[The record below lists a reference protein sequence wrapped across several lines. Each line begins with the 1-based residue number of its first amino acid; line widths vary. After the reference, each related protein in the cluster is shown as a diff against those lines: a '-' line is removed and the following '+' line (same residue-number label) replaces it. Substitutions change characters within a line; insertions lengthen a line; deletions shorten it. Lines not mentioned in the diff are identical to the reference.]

1 MSRIRLVEGSVRD
14 LNMVYIQM
22 KTDFPAAERK
32 SLAHIRQLMMKGRY
46 RLLLAHDPERD
57 ADVGYAFVFEPA
69 APRVLWLDY
78 MAIYPR
84 CQGAGHGSALFTEI
98 ARLGESGLGV
108 LLEVERADS
117 RAKRLLR
124 DQERRIAFY
133 RRLGAEVLEVDYQLP
148 TASGSL
154 PLHLYFKPSPGV
166 TSLRREEIQ
175 AAISA
180 AFDYIHSD
188 MPHRG
193 AVLQS
198 FIDTVT
204 DHQVGQDGAGA
215 GVPH

>member
-1 MSRIRLVEGSVRD
+1 
-14 LNMVYIQM
+14 M

-46 RLLLAHDPERD
+46 RLLLAHDPDRR

-69 APRVLWLDY
+69 APKVLWLDY

-84 CQGAGHGSALFTEI
+84 CQGAGYGSALFTEI
-98 ARLGESGLGV
+98 ARLGEGGLGV
-108 LLEVERADS
+108 LLEVERPDS
-117 RAKRLLR
+117 GEHKLRR

-133 RRLGAEVLEVDYQLP
+133 RRLGAEPLGVDYRLP
-148 TASGSL
+148 TVDGSL

-166 TSLRREEIQ
+166 TMLSKEDIR
-175 AAISA
+175 AAIAA

-193 AVLQS
+193 ALLQS
-198 FIDTVT
+198 FIHTVT
-204 DHQVGQDGAGA
+204 DHHVGHSGAEMPA
-215 GVPH
+215 LQ